1 MKNPATNTLQV
12 LDYQDTLSMTSL
24 EISELSN
31 KRHANVRRT
40 IETLA
45 KSGIIQL
52 TQIEKVENDQS
63 LSPNNASLNY
73 VFTGAKG
80 KRDTLVVIARLS
92 PEFTAALVD
101 RWEALEKENLRLL
114 QENITAELTI
124 LQANAAA
131 SDLDRQKLLQD
142 HIDSTNSLQRAEQR
156 LEEYA
161 AKISHL
167 EYEVEDQ
174 TNQLQYSQAWM
185 DKARHHFKKMSRRMA
200 HLEME
205 ANTAQANYDELLYQ
219 EYCKRF
225 ADWKRPFHKPAS
237 HPKVQGLIKLGW
249 LESCGTVATPIGRY
263 LVDVRLSDSP
273 GVYGYSLSSLGHAYS
288 GSYARGVSKV
298 LAATLYRI
306 PAHKHANL
314 EGLGIMDDD
323 FIGLLLN

>member
-1 MKNPATNTLQV
+1 M
-12 LDYQDTLSMTSL
+12 
-24 EISELSN
+24 
-31 KRHANVRRT
+31 
-40 IETLA
+40 
-45 KSGIIQL
+45 
-52 TQIEKVENDQS
+52 
-63 LSPNNASLNY
+63 
-73 VFTGAKG
+73 
-80 KRDTLVVIARLS
+80 S

-101 RWEALEKENLRLL
+101 RWKFLEKENLRLL

-124 LQANAAA
+124 LQANATA
-131 SDLDRQKLLQD
+131 SDLERQKLLQD

-156 LEEYA
+156 LDEYA

-167 EYEVEDQ
+167 ESEVEYQ
-174 TNQLQYSQAWM
+174 TNHLQYSQAWM

-225 ADWKRPFHKPAS
+225 ADWKRPFHKPAR

-249 LESCGTVATPIGRY
+249 LEPCGTVATPIGRY

-314 EGLGIMDDD
+314 EKLGIEDDD